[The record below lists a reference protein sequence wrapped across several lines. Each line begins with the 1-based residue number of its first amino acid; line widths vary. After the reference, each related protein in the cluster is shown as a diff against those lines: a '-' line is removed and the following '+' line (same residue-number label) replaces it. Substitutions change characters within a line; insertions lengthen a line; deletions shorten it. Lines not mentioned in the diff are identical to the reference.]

1 MKATIE
7 NQLAAIRESIDSE
20 TVSYGEIAE
29 LQDIAHSHPEM
40 FAGDPV
46 LAQWAGIPE
55 QRWNQ
60 MQG

>member
-1 MKATIE
+1 MKTTIE

-29 LQDIAHSHPEM
+29 LQDIAHSHPNM
-40 FAGDPV
+40 FSGDPV
-46 LAQWAGIPE
+46 LAQWAEIPE

>member
-1 MKATIE
+1 MKTTIE

-29 LQDIAHSHPEM
+29 LQDIAHSHPNM
-40 FAGDPV
+40 FESDPV

>member
-1 MKATIE
+1 MKTIIE

-29 LQDIAHSHPEM
+29 LQDIANSHPEM
-40 FAGDPV
+40 FEGDPV

-55 QRWNQ
+55 REWNQ